1 MAVTVSTTTKPDSRR
16 AQILEH
22 AAHLFGTRGFDRTS
36 IRDIAAAVG
45 MLPGSVYYHFAS
57 KEALLAAV
65 YTDAIDQAIASVQDA
80 AALHQDP
87 WDRLE
92 AAAVAHMHTL
102 VGGGSLAVVV
112 TDSPN
117 LPGAA
122 REELI
127 RQRHR
132 YEAVFRAL
140 VADLDLPPGIHPS
153 SFRLALLG
161 ALNWALTWYRPGG
174 RSPEDVARRL
184 FAVFRTHQL
193 ATLHPHESKPRL

>member
-1 MAVTVSTTTKPDSRR
+1 MIVSPVTKPDSRR
-16 AQILEH
+16 SQILEH
-22 AAHLFGTRGFDRTS
+22 AAQLFGARGFDRTS

-80 AALHQDP
+80 AAGHQDP

-92 AAAVAHMHTL
+92 AAAVAHMRTL

-112 TDSPN
+112 TDGPT
-117 LPGAA
+117 LPGEA

-174 RSPEDVARRL
+174 RSPEEVARGL
-184 FAVFRTHQL
+184 FAVFRPHAPTSS
-193 ATLHPHESKPRL
+193 HPNEGTPGS